1 MEYLSQLEKAIIY
14 LENNLHE
21 NIKVEEIAT
30 VCGYS
35 YYHFHRIFQAV
46 VGESVGSYLRK
57 RRLTKASYEL
67 IYTDKRILDIALYYQ
82 FESQEAFSRAF
93 KALYKV
99 SPGVYRKNRIQYF
112 IGQKIKLNSEKLK
125 HLTQGV
131 TTQPKIKTISEK
143 KIVGVRGTSTLSNNK
158 ILELWNKFL
167 PRIKEIKSRKK
178 ALISYCI
185 CEVNSEFDINKFTEE
200 TESNELVGV
209 EVEDFNCIPC
219 SMVMRVIKEGKY
231 AIFTHKGTI
240 DKMGLTY
247 DYIWRTWILSSKFE
261 VDLRD
266 DFELYDEDFLGP
278 YNDESKI
285 YIYIP
290 IK

>member
-57 RRLTKASYEL
+57 RRLTKASYDL

-112 IGQKIKLNSEKLK
+112 IGQKIKLDSEKLK

-131 TTQPKIKTISEK
+131 TTQPEIKVISEK
-143 KIVGVRGTSTLSNNK
+143 KIVGIRGTFALNNNK
-158 ILELWNKFL
+158 ILELWNNFV
-167 PRIKEIKSRKK
+167 PRISEIKNRKK
-178 ALISYCI
+178 EVASYSI
-185 CEVNSEFDINKFTEE
+185 CEVNPEFDINKFTEE

-209 EVEDFNCIPC
+209 EAQSFKDVPNG
-219 SMVMRVIKEGKY
+219 MVMRVIKEGKY
-231 AIFTHKGTI
+231 AVFTHKGTI
-240 DKMGLTY
+240 DKIGLTY

-278 YNDESKI
+278 DSEESRM